1 MKECIEIAY
10 KCMTKHQILRIIPFL
25 FALLLTTACTE
36 RVEHATEAGCL
47 PPIYP
52 DYIGVTIPAELA
64 PLNFDVMMKG
74 CRKVDVTIK
83 GSKGGSLHTQGV
95 FAHFDPKEWHALT
108 AQNRGGTLHV
118 EVCAKGERW
127 TRFEPF
133 EILVSCDPL
142 PDYGL
147 TYRRIQP
154 GYEVGGNISI
164 CQRELGSYREVKLMS
179 ETALPGRCFNCHTA
193 NRTNPSQLTLQVRG
207 ALGGTL
213 VQKEG
218 VQRWYDTRTPETK
231 AAGSYA
237 YWHPE
242 GRYCAYA
249 TNSVHQSFFVRPEGR
264 IEVYHKFSDIVV
276 LDTERDE
283 LLRPGL
289 LSTEWLEI
297 FPAFA
302 ADGHRIYFSTSAPC
316 NVPVEYEQVK
326 CSLCAID
333 FDAATGRFGQQVDTL
348 LHGLKDNCSYVLAR
362 PSYDGR
368 WLMLCKADRGNFP
381 VCRETSDLCILDLQR
396 GIVRSMDEVNSPT
409 SESYHN
415 WSSNSRWFVFSSKR
429 ENGLQSWVYLAHID
443 DEGRASKPLLLPQRR
458 PLLYYNKEADS
469 FNCPDFTLTPVALD
483 QRKAFDE
490 FFYGERRQV
499 KVKNQ

>member
-1 MKECIEIAY
+1 MK
-10 KCMTKHQILRIIPFL
+10 QILFL
-25 FALLLTTACTE
+25 LTLLLTTSCTE
-36 RVEHATEAGCL
+36 RVEHATEADCL

-74 CRKVDVTIK
+74 CRKVDVTIT
-83 GSKGGSLHTQGV
+83 GSKGGTLHTQGV
-95 FAHFDPKEWHALT
+95 FANFDPEEWHKLT
-108 AQNRGGTLHV
+108 RQNRGGTLHV
-118 EVCAKGERW
+118 KVYAKGERW
-127 TRFEPF
+127 ISYKPF
-133 EILVSCDPL
+133 EITVSSDPL

-164 CQRELGSYREVKLMS
+164 CQRELSSYHEVKLMS

-193 NRTNPSQLTLQVRG
+193 NRTNPEQLTLQVRG
-207 ALGGTL
+207 AKGGTL

-218 VQRWYDTRTPETK
+218 KQLWYDTHTSETK

-276 LDTERDE
+276 LDTGRDE
-283 LLRPGL
+283 LLRPEQ
-289 LSTEWLEI
+289 LSTESLEI

-302 ADGHRIYFSTSAPC
+302 ANGNRIYFSSSLPC
-316 NVPVEYEQVK
+316 NVPMEYEKVK

-333 FDAATGRFGQQVDTL
+333 FDATTGNFGQQVDTL
-348 LHGLKDNCSYVLAR
+348 LNGPKDSCSYVLAR

-368 WLMLCKADRGNFP
+368 WLMLCAADRGNFP
-381 VCRETSDLCILDLQR
+381 VCRETSDLYLFDLQNGTLR
-396 GIVRSMDEVNSPT
+396 CMNEVNSSY

-415 WSSNSRWFVFSSKR
+415 WSSNSHWFIFSSKR
-429 ENGLQSWVYLAHID
+429 ENGLQSWAYLSHID
-443 DEGRASKPLLLPQRR
+443 GEGRASKPVLLPQRR
-458 PLLYYNKEADS
+458 PLLYYKKEADS
-469 FNCPDFTLTPVALD
+469 FNCPDFTLTPVILD
-483 QRKAFDE
+483 QREAFHQL
-490 FFYGERRQV
+490 FHGERRQV
-499 KVKNQ
+499 KVKNKPE

>member
-1 MKECIEIAY
+1 MKQ
-10 KCMTKHQILRIIPFL
+10 KLLLLPLL
-25 FALLLTTACTE
+25 FALLIATSCAE

-47 PPIYP
+47 PPIYT

-74 CRKVDVTIK
+74 CRKVDVTIT
-83 GSKGGSLHTQGV
+83 GSKGGILHTQGV
-95 FAHFDPKEWHALT
+95 FANFDPEEWHELT
-108 AQNRGGTLHV
+108 RQNRGGTLHV
-118 EVCAKGERW
+118 EVCAKGKRW

-133 EILVSCDPL
+133 EITVSSDPL

-164 CQRELGSYREVKLMS
+164 CQRELSSYREVKLMS

-193 NRTNPSQLTLQVRG
+193 NRTNPEQLTLQIRG
-207 ALGGTL
+207 AQGGTL
-213 VQKEG
+213 VQKEAKQ
-218 VQRWYDTRTPETK
+218 VWYETRTPETK

-276 LDTERDE
+276 LDTEHDE
-283 LLRPGL
+283 LLRPEL
-289 LSTEWLEI
+289 LSTESLEI
-297 FPAFA
+297 FPAFS
-302 ADGHRIYFSTSAPC
+302 ADGRRLYFSSSQPC
-316 NVPVEYEQVK
+316 NVPMEYEKVK

-333 FDAATGRFGQQVDTL
+333 FDASTGRFAQRVDTL
-348 LHGLKDNCSYVLAR
+348 LNGPQENCSYVLAR

-368 WLMLCKADRGNFP
+368 WLMLCAADRGNFP
-381 VCRETSDLCILDLQR
+381 VCRETSDLYLLDLQS
-396 GIVRSMDEVNSPT
+396 GILRCMNEVNSPY

-415 WSSNSRWFVFSSKR
+415 WSSNSRWFIFSSKR
-429 ENGLQSWVYLAHID
+429 ENGLQSWAYLSHID

-458 PLLYYNKEADS
+458 PLLYYKKEADS
-469 FNCPDFTLTPVALD
+469 FNCPDFTLTPVVLD
-483 QRKAFDE
+483 QREAFHQL
-490 FFYGERRQV
+490 FHGERRQV
-499 KVKNQ
+499 KVKNKQE